1 MHTTATLHV
10 HPTCLHNRDLIEQL
24 QLTTGRSVILRD
36 GKPLLVPQRLR
47 PAPSDR
53 SHGGRGA

>member
-24 QLTTGRSVILRD
+24 QFTTGCSVLLRD
-36 GKPLLVPQRLR
+36 GIPQLVPQRHR
-47 PAPSDR
+47 PVPSGR
-53 SHGGRGA
+53 SIGGRAA